1 MLKVDSTPSLSEYL
15 SYYPSHIVYRSLAK
29 KPKSDDKFSEMLEK
43 ELDNLMSGNKSY
55 FKKVERKCPDSP
67 GPWCPDCKIYTKC
80 THGRRED
87 ECQK

>member
-15 SYYPSHIVYRSLAK
+15 SYYPSHIVYRSLDK

-55 FKKVERKCPDSP
+55 SKKVEHKCPDGS
-67 GPWCPDCKIYTKC
+67 GPWCPDCNIYTKC

>member
-15 SYYPSHIVYRSLAK
+15 SYYPSHIVYRSLDK
-29 KPKSDDKFSEMLEK
+29 KPEPNIKFSDLLEK

-55 FKKVERKCPDSP
+55 FKKVERKCSDGT

-80 THGRRED
+80 NHGRRED

>member
-15 SYYPSHIVYRSLAK
+15 SYYPSHIVYRSLDK

-55 FKKVERKCPDSP
+55 SKKVERK
-67 GPWCPDCKIYTKC
+67 CPDCKIYTKC
-80 THGRRED
+80 IHGRRED

>member
-15 SYYPSHIVYRSLAK
+15 SYYQSHIVYRSLDK

-55 FKKVERKCPDSP
+55 FKKVERKCPDSS

>member
-15 SYYPSHIVYRSLAK
+15 SYYPSHIVYRSLDK
-29 KPKSDDKFSEMLEK
+29 KPEPNVKFSDLLEK

-55 FKKVERKCPDSP
+55 FKKLERECSDGP